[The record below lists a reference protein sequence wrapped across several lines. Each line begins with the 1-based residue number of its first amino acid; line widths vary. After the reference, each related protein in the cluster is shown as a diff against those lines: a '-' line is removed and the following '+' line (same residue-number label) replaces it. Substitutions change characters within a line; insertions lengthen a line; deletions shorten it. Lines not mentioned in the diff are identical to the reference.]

1 MTRRNNDAPQT
12 RRNVRLGRDP
22 KESFSLHPF
31 APYLLYSAIARAGEG
46 HGVAAVIVG
55 GHRGQA
61 VILVDEERYPFYGAG
76 PAQRLVKVLAAEVV
90 VDLKRLNERGEREKC
105 EETGKTVCLAL

>member
-1 MTRRNNDAPQT
+1 MTRLINKDHEYNRLTTP
-12 RRNVRLGRDP
+12 RKNVLLLRGRKSP
-22 KESFSLHPF
+22 FSLHPF
-31 APYLLYSAIARAGEG
+31 APYLLYPAVARAGKG

-90 VDLKRLNERGEREKC
+90 VDLKRLNERGEKC
-105 EETGKTVCLAL
+105 